1 MAAVKITTIRPRRHK
16 IAKCLGFFAAGHTYT
31 STSAGPAIVTADKT
45 PPSDNGHTKPAVT
58 AAKQQATDRL
68 ATALRENLHR
78 RKVQARARRQQTA
91 RRAASDGLA
100 NPNGGD
106 TSEAGS

>member
-1 MAAVKITTIRPRRHK
+1 M
-16 IAKCLGFFAAGHTYT
+16 
-31 STSAGPAIVTADKT
+31 TADKNH
-45 PPSDNGHTKPAVT
+45 PSDNGHATAAVT
-58 AAKQQATDRL
+58 VAKQQAVDRL
-68 ATALRENLHR
+68 ARALRENLHR